1 MTIIDR
7 LNELLEAERA
17 GVETLSRLFPE
28 APSAETQK
36 LFEGV
41 RNDEAW
47 ACAGLVRSIKTLGG
61 VASEKKG
68 DFAEKVMNEP
78 TLADRLRFLNRG
90 QGWVVKR
97 LDAFVGDTLPES
109 VSEFL
114 EEMKKRHVINI
125 EACER
130 LAASLH

>member
-1 MTIIDR
+1 MTTVDR

-28 APSAETQK
+28 ARSPEMQQ

-61 VASEKKG
+61 VTSEKKG
-68 DFAEKVMNEP
+68 DFAGKVMSEP
-78 TLADRLRFLNRG
+78 TLAARLRFLNRG

-97 LDAFVGDTLPES
+97 LDALTREALPEL
-109 VSEFL
+109 VGEFL
-114 EEMKKRHVINI
+114 EEMKTRHVANI

-130 LAASLH
+130 LAESLH

>member
-1 MTIIDR
+1 MTVVDR

-28 APSAETQK
+28 ARSTEMRK
-36 LFEGV
+36 LFEKV

-47 ACAGLVRSIKTLGG
+47 ACAGLARSIKMLGG
-61 VASEKKG
+61 VMSERKG
-68 DFAEKVMNEP
+68 DFAGKLTSEP
-78 TLADRLRFLNRG
+78 TLAARLRLLNRG

-97 LDAFVGDTLPES
+97 LDGLLGETLLGS

-114 EEMKKRHVINI
+114 EEMKTRHTANI
-125 EACER
+125 EACDR
-130 LAASLH
+130 LAESLK

>member
-7 LNELLEAERA
+7 LNEVLEAERA

-28 APSAETQK
+28 APSPETQK

-78 TLADRLRFLNRG
+78 TLAARLVVATPTFRVVDHVGPRQNR
-90 QGWVVKR
+90 VAK
-97 LDAFVGDTLPES
+97 
-109 VSEFL
+109 
-114 EEMKKRHVINI
+114 
-125 EACER
+125 
-130 LAASLH
+130 SLLSFPIHLQ